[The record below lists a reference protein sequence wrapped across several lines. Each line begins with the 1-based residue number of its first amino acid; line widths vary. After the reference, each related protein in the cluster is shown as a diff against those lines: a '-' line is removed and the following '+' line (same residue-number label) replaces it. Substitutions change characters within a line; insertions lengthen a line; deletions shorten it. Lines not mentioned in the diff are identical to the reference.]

1 MAEKKISCPVCFNGE
16 KCFEDVQEQAEK
28 TFSSYICFNCGYT
41 SNSAYQWESP
51 ELKDAQLGAT
61 QLMND
66 VSFFDEDRNIMWFPS
81 VLNMGKFGM
90 IYPEGTKTNWNY
102 KFAEV
107 RKLSPEEQ
115 KNPKYEGHDMALDVE
130 NAKTYG
136 QYEFLEACQDMGII
150 KDIDGNS

>member
-81 VLNMGKFGM
+81 VLNMGKFGVV
-90 IYPEGTKTNWNY
+90 YPEGTKNNWVY
-102 KFAEV
+102 KLAEV
-107 RKLSPEEQ
+107 RPLTDLEK
-115 KNPKYEGHDMALDVE
+115 KDDKYDGHDNILDVE

-136 QYEFLEACQDMGII
+136 QYEFLDACKEMGII
-150 KDIDGNS
+150 KELD

>member
-81 VLNMGKFGM
+81 VLNMGKFGV
-90 IYPEGTKTNWNY
+90 IYPEGIQNNWVY
-102 KFAEV
+102 KLAEV
-107 RKLSPEEQ
+107 RPLTDLEK
-115 KNPKYEGHDMALDVE
+115 KDDKYDGHESILDVE

-136 QYEFLEACQDMGII
+136 QYEFLDACKEMGII
-150 KDIDGNS
+150 KELD